1 LGKGPLR
8 IMADSASWRLAPSI
22 APKAQGL
29 VVSPF
34 AHEPF
39 AETLF
44 LTLPPNCGGGW
55 LADFRAAAPI
65 TDATGEQSSCAAVA
79 FTATGL
85 ARMGLD
91 GAAMEGFSESFLQGM
106 AEPNRARRL
115 GDTGA
120 ALLAEQLRW
129 GSGGDDEARPAVEVH
144 ALWLVYAVRHEALA
158 DRIAALETACAKHGI
173 IIGYRKRLSL
183 RFDENGI
190 AREHFGFADGL
201 SQPIPFNRQGDD
213 AIAQAAP
220 KDPWH
225 GVAAG
230 DILFGHLN
238 AHNEPSPGPEVADD
252 PRAGGLDPGGA
263 SFGFRDLG
271 LNGSYLVVRELHQD
285 VVGFWKGM
293 DAAAAATGHAAEDI
307 AAKAI
312 GRTRDGVPL
321 GANADAASDAGP
333 ANAFG
338 FFDKDRYG
346 DGCPM
351 GAHIRRGNPRDGLAP
366 EAGMRE
372 GLLAAVNNHRI
383 LRRGRKFGPD
393 MADPRVDDGEE
404 RGLMFMCLNTDL
416 VRQFEFVQQ
425 TWINNPNFATLKGE
439 TDPIIGVA
447 GPFTLPGEP
456 VRTRVQVPTVV
467 KLAGGAYFFLPSLPA
482 LDYLGKL

>member
-1 LGKGPLR
+1 
-8 IMADSASWRLAPSI
+8 MADSASWGLAPTI

-39 AETLF
+39 AEILF
-44 LTLPPNCGGGW
+44 LTLPPSCGGAW
-55 LADFRAAAPI
+55 LADLRDAAPI

-91 GAAMEGFSESFLQGM
+91 PVAMDGFSESFLQGM

-120 ALLAEQLRW
+120 ALLADQLRW
-129 GSGGDDEARPAVEVH
+129 GSAGAFEARPEIEVH
-144 ALWLVYAVRHEALA
+144 ALWLVYAVQPEALR
-158 DRIAALETACAKHGI
+158 DRIAALEAGCAKHGVVVS
-173 IIGYRKRLSL
+173 YRKSLSL
-183 RFDENGI
+183 RFDDKGI

-201 SQPIPFNRQGDD
+201 SQPIPFNRQGD
-213 AIAQAAP
+213 AVISPSAV

-252 PRAGGLDPGGA
+252 ARAAGLDSGGA
-263 SFGFRDLG
+263 SFGFKDLG
-271 LNGSYLVVRELHQD
+271 QNGSYLVVRELHQD

-293 DAAAAATGHAAEDI
+293 DAAAAASGIPAEVI
-307 AAKAI
+307 ASKAI

-321 GANADAASDAGP
+321 GGNAGVTGDGDP

-338 FFDKDRYG
+338 FFDTDRFG

-366 EAGMRE
+366 EAGMRQ

-393 MADPRVDDGEE
+393 IVDPRIEDGAE

-425 TWINNPNFATLKGE
+425 TWVTNPNFATLKGE

-447 GPFTLPGEP
+447 GPFTMPAEP
-456 VRTRVQVPTVV
+456 VRTRAEVPTVV
-467 KLAGGAYFFLPSLPA
+467 RLAGGAYFFLPSLPA